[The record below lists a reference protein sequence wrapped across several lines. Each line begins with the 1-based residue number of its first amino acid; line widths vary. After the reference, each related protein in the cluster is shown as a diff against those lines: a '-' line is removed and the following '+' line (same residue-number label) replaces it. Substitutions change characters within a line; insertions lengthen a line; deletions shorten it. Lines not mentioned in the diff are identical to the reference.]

1 MLNNILGN
9 ILKNPQILQMLQV
22 ISNSGNPRKQMDV
35 MFSNNPKY
43 QEFKKQFEG
52 KSDQEI
58 IQYYKN
64 MLGEQGI
71 DLNNLVLLARQFGL
85 KI

>member
-58 IQYYKN
+58 IQYYTN
-64 MLGEQGI
+64 MLNEQGI
-71 DLNNLVLLARQFGL
+71 SLNNIVNVVKQFGII
-85 KI
+85 K

>member
-1 MLNNILGN
+1 MLF
-9 ILKNPQILQMLQV
+9 KNPKIMQMLQV
-22 ISNSGNPRKQMDV
+22 LSNSNNPRAQLDV
-35 MFSNNPKY
+35 MFGNNPKY

-58 IQYYKN
+58 IQYYSN

-71 DLNNLVLLARQFGL
+71 NLNSLINTARQFGL
-85 KI
+85 IK

>member
-35 MFSNNPKY
+35 MFGNNPKY

-58 IQYYKN
+58 IQYYTN
-64 MLGEQGI
+64 VLNEQGI
-71 DLNNLVLLARQFGL
+71 SLNNIISVAKQFGII
-85 KI
+85 K